1 MKFRTRARASATAR
15 ANLGGPGPLN
25 PWWIMDNWSRF
36 VGCPMHTWD
45 FITERDPE
53 EPDILSLLGAGLE
66 SFADP
71 EVASHFLEDVAGIH
85 FDIGPDEYRRLAAN
99 WRDRSKAEAFVAEG
113 VRQDMIMNSEE
124 APAEDWITAF

>member
-1 MKFRTRARASATAR
+1 
-15 ANLGGPGPLN
+15 
-25 PWWIMDNWSRF
+25 
-36 VGCPMHTWD
+36 MHTWD

-71 EVASHFLEDVAGIH
+71 EVASDFLEDLKH
-85 FDIGPDEYRRLAAN
+85 NFRYYCGPDEYRRLSAN

-113 VRQDMIMNSEE
+113 VRQDMILNSEE

>member
-1 MKFRTRARASATAR
+1 
-15 ANLGGPGPLN
+15 
-25 PWWIMDNWSRF
+25 
-36 VGCPMHTWD
+36 MHTWD

-71 EVASHFLEDVAGIH
+71 KVASDFLEDFAGNN
-85 FDIGPDEYRRLAAN
+85 FDYCGPDEYRRLSAN

-113 VRQDMIMNSEE
+113 VRKDMIMNSEE
-124 APAEDWITAF
+124 APAEAWITAF

>member
-1 MKFRTRARASATAR
+1 MS
-15 ANLGGPGPLN
+15 N
-25 PWWIMDNWSRF
+25 
-36 VGCPMHTWD
+36 WD

-71 EVASHFLEDVAGIH
+71 KVASDFLEDFAGNN
-85 FDIGPDEYRRLAAN
+85 FDYCGPDEYRRLSAN

-113 VRQDMIMNSEE
+113 VRKDMIISSEE
-124 APAEDWITAF
+124 APAEAWITAF

>member
-1 MKFRTRARASATAR
+1 
-15 ANLGGPGPLN
+15 
-25 PWWIMDNWSRF
+25 
-36 VGCPMHTWD
+36 MHTWD

-71 EVASHFLEDVAGIH
+71 EVASNFLEDFAGNN
-85 FDIGPDEYRRLAAN
+85 FDYCGPDEYRLLSAN

-113 VRQDMIMNSEE
+113 VRQDMFMNGQE
-124 APAEDWITAF
+124 ASADRFLAW